1 MTDLQIDCQLF
12 QNIFYTEVNDFRANL
27 FIVTKMPASGLSRTQ
42 VKLNETLR

>member
-12 QNIFYTEVNDFRANL
+12 QNIFYTEVNGLRENL

-42 VKLNETLR
+42 VKLKETLR

>member
-12 QNIFYTEVNDFRANL
+12 QNIFYTEINGFRANL
-27 FIVTKMPASGLSRTQ
+27 FIVTKMPASGLSRIQ

>member
-12 QNIFYTEVNDFRANL
+12 QNIFYTEMNGFRANL

-42 VKLNETLR
+42 VKLKETLR